1 MMRPCRIP
9 HAAVLLNQFAD
20 AQAFTLTTRMV
31 VNGQPTDVPWTYTSL
46 SHARADGNNARAWG
60 GMHYPS
66 TIAISDAVGAE
77 VAEYVNAKAM
87 TPTRGRGRP

>member
-1 MMRPCRIP
+1 
-9 HAAVLLNQFAD
+9 
-20 AQAFTLTTRMV
+20 
-31 VNGQPTDVPWTYTSL
+31 
-46 SHARADGNNARAWG
+46 
-60 GMHYPS
+60 MHYPS